1 MSPTQEA
8 IQDLQLAAMRDK
20 TLAGPLATLLA
31 SHDKLVEGLRPLAAA
46 HNERPEVND
55 THPDYDLETIW
66 ESPAATTLT
75 YGHLRNAA
83 ALLKELGQ

>member
-20 TLAGPLATLLA
+20 AIAGPLSTLLA
-31 SHDKLVEGLRPLAAA
+31 SHDKLVEGLREMVLTMDAQVRVGIRWDPQTVA
-46 HNERPEVND
+46 D
-55 THPDYDLETIW
+55 T
-66 ESPAATTLT
+66 
-75 YGHLRNAA
+75 R